1 MTFLLVHYHEIALK
15 ARNRPFFVNRL
26 VHNLKRATADLP
38 VGRIRKLTGR
48 VVLELGDECS
58 AGPVADRIRQV
69 FGVANCSVAYRSALT
84 LDALQATAERALTG
98 RSFQTFRVTAR
109 RAYKAFPLTSQ
120 QLNEALGT
128 FVLGRFPTRVDLKN
142 PELTLFIEI
151 LPTEA
156 FLYLEKVPGPGGL
169 PVGVAGRVLALISG
183 GIDSPVAAY
192 RMMRRGC
199 LVSFLHFHG
208 APFLDRRTQ
217 EKVREIVR
225 LLTRF
230 QYTSRLTLVP
240 FGEVQQEVV
249 VNAPAPYRVLLYRRL
264 MARIAEHLAGL
275 EGAKALVTGESLGQ
289 VASQTLENLTVIEEA
304 VRLPVL
310 RPLIGMDKEEIS
322 AQARGIGTYE
332 ISIQPD
338 QDCCTLFVPRH
349 PATRATVEEI
359 DRAELTLDIGRLV
372 KMSVERAEYEECAF
386 PEASHDHGRPPP
398 EDLGPARRTSPDR
411 WTQGVKK

>member
-1 MTFLLVHYHEIALK
+1 MTFLVVHYHEIALK

-58 AGPVADRIRQV
+58 AGPVTDRIRQV

-84 LDALQATAERALTG
+84 LDALQETAERVLTG

-151 LPTEA
+151 LPTQA

-249 VNAPAPYRVLLYRRL
+249 VNTPAPYRVLLYRRL

-372 KMSVERAEYEECAF
+372 KMSVERAEHEECAF
-386 PEASHDHGRPPP
+386 PEAS
-398 EDLGPARRTSPDR
+398 
-411 WTQGVKK
+411 